1 LLGLIPFSRQG
12 VVQVSLQMA
21 VMFLSTI
28 TLLLLSAHATPTA
41 VVRREQRQ
49 TQASLSSSGAV
60 LAEARAHAHDQ
71 VPEEM
76 TKIDDQIVDQ
86 QNDKAL
92 DDVGGEDSEQT
103 AVDFCN
109 FDFPLGV
116 EKSNNCSDSRHRR
129 ILDMGECRQAAVE
142 AGAGINKDFE
152 VEYDWYNKHP
162 EGCFKEKCSKNVSA
176 EETCYFYNPAPVSP
190 SDIQE
195 GSPVCK
201 RPKLLIGTNDTN
213 PDAAPTN
220 SSNSTSNCPKDYEA
234 VRIEAKCK
242 EFGACMGHCI
252 GEQFRINIQNAS
264 LYNQYPKYC
273 FIHADDNCVYF
284 NEPREGMPDPT
295 APVGTPICNVSAIT
309 HFPAQQAF

>member
-1 LLGLIPFSRQG
+1 MVAML
-12 VVQVSLQMA
+12 
-21 VMFLSTI
+21 LSTI
-28 TLLLLSAHATPTA
+28 TLLLFSAHATPTA

-49 TQASLSSSGAV
+49 TEESLSSSGAV
-60 LAEARAHAHDQ
+60 LAEARAHSQDQ

-76 TKIDDQIVDQ
+76 TKIDDQVVDQ
-86 QNDKAL
+86 QNAQTL
-92 DDVGGEDSEQT
+92 DDVNGEESEQT
-103 AVDFCN
+103 AIDFCN
-109 FDFPLGV
+109 YDFPLGE

-129 ILDMGECRQAAVE
+129 ILDMGECREAAVQ
-142 AGAGINKDFE
+142 AGAGLNKDFE
-152 VEYDWYNKHP
+152 VQYDWYNKHP
-162 EGCFKEKCSKNVSA
+162 AGCFKEKCSKEENS

-201 RPKLLIGTNDTN
+201 RPKLLKGAANAN
-213 PDAAPTN
+213 PDA
-220 SSNSTSNCPKDYEA
+220 TSNGTSTCPKDYEA

-252 GEQFRINIQNAS
+252 GTQFRININNAS

-273 FIHADDNCVYF
+273 FIHAEDKCVYF

-309 HFPAQQAF
+309 HFPARQAF